1 MMNAITTRD
10 SKLVRRLLDKHAQD
24 GVNVLWWSKYRYH
37 IACIWDGSAWRNVV
51 MRAPR
56 GTTDL
61 NCATLY
67 CYL

>member
-10 SKLVRRLLDKHAQD
+10 SKIVGRLLEKRAQD
-24 GVNVLWWSKYRYH
+24 GVNVLWWGKYRYH
-37 IACIWDGSAWRNVV
+37 IAGIWNNGAWHNVV

-56 GTTDL
+56 GTSDL
-61 NCATLY
+61 NCARLY